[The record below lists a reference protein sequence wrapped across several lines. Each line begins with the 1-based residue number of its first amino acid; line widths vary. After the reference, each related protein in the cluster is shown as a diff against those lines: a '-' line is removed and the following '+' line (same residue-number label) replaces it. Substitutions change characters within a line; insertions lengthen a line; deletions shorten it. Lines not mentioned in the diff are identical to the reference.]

1 MNTLLYDI
9 LVKKTNG
16 EEISMSQYAGKVLLI
31 VNTATKCGL
40 APQFKAL
47 EELYQTYSHDDFM
60 VLGFPCD
67 QFAGQEPET
76 DETMESVCKLNF

>member
-40 APQFKAL
+40 APQFEDL
-47 EELYQTYSHDDFM
+47 ETLWNTYSHDDFM
-60 VLGFPCD
+60 ILGFPCD